1 VTFLVTYFKKA
12 VSRTALPDTDA
23 EVKAAE
29 AILKMSKDGFNHV
42 FDEWQQC
49 WDKCIESTGTHV

>member
-29 AILKMSKDGFNHV
+29 AILKMSKNGFNHV
-42 FDEWQQC
+42 
-49 WDKCIESTGTHV
+49 WDKVQRSLF